1 MANVQSL
8 PKLRLR
14 RPSLRG
20 TLRVEWE
27 WIPEEPYIGRIRFC
41 FLKPPAVDV
50 AVEPLSVV
58 DVTSLPGIGHWI
70 RHALR
75 DNLIATACHP
85 NWVETDMRLPSAA
98 APPAPA
104 DPNDPLQQPVATG
117 SGGEGQL
124 ALTGLAAAA
133 QRQAAVAARAAAALS
148 QASK

>member
-1 MANVQSL
+1 MANVASA

-20 TLRVEWE
+20 TLRVQWE
-27 WIPEEPYIGRIRFC
+27 LIPDEPYIGRVRFC

-70 RHALR
+70 RYVLR

-85 NWVETDMRLPSAA
+85 NWVETDMRLPTAS
-98 APPAPA
+98 APA
-104 DPNDPLQQPVATG
+104 VDPSVAPLPA
-117 SGGEGQL
+117 GGGPGTSTSTTQRQ
-124 ALTGLAAAA
+124 LAAAA
-133 QRQAAVAARAAAALS
+133 SAAAALS
-148 QASK
+148 HSSK